1 MKKIILL
8 IVASLTFLIAEDV
21 EIKSAGTNYNNGVVI
36 KNSLD
41 SVLVDIDGT
50 GAMNIRGIPTAGA
63 TLRLF
68 EAFGNGFSYLQ
79 LNPGVSLAEN
89 AIWNLSSAGG
99 SGNMFLGF
107 ESGNAVLSGGAAN
120 VGLGY
125 NAAKALTSG
134 VRNVAMGYKALTAG
148 TSANNNITIG
158 YQAGNVLVTGQK
170 NIIIGSDAD
179 PSAAAGENQIVIG
192 FESVGTAD
200 NQVVLGNSST
210 TQWVPGSADA
220 TDLGST
226 SAEFDDLFLGDGSVV
241 NLGVDQDVTLTHIA
255 DTGVRLNGA
264 SQLQFRDATL
274 KVSSS
279 ADGQLDVD
287 ADAELELVAPIV
299 DIDASTEVNVSS
311 ELKVGGKISVGTD
324 GSGADVIF
332 YSNTSGDD
340 FTWDA
345 SEEKLIITGSNG
357 QDALTVVDGNV
368 TVADNVTAA
377 AFVGDGSSLTGLT
390 VSDIT
395 GDLTVKGEEN
405 NSGTLNLYADEGD
418 DDNDKWRMQTA
429 NGGSMTIDSK
439 QSESWSTLLT
449 IGNTG
454 NAALAGDLTVT
465 GDDLTMATNTSG
477 AALIGDGTNFN
488 PVVISGDISVGSN
501 GAAAIGSGVIV
512 NADVS
517 SGAAI
522 TDSKLATISTANKVG
537 LAALDIDGGTDIGA
551 AIVDA
556 DLFIIDDGAG
566 GTNRK
571 VTASRLKTYAQ
582 SGVSSA
588 ADDITTGDA
597 AITIATS
604 LGAVNITPASGSA
617 IVLDGT
623 INVDAG
629 VVTGATSVTSV
640 TQVASTSLQTPLIEY
655 TDGDDAITIADGGGI
670 TVAQDATFSGS
681 VETATIDYTD
691 GDLAMTIA
699 DGGGITV
706 AQDATFSGSV
716 ETATIDYTDGDL
728 AMTIAD
734 GGAVTTSGNFSVGGS
749 NNELRF
755 YEGSNYVGF
764 EAPALSADKIW
775 ALPAADGSS
784 GQFLS
789 TNGSGTMSWASA
801 SSSINS
807 LSDGMIEDNSMYIGN
822 DPASTT
828 NTAEY
833 NLAVGTTA
841 LDAVT
846 TGDKNVGVG
855 YNALTALITG
865 SWNTAVGYE
874 AGKAMTTGADNTAF
888 GLSAGAAITTG
899 SRNIAIGGVALDNVD
914 TENDNLAIGYAAL
927 GGAIAGG
934 EYNVAIGNYTLD
946 ATTVGDNNVAMGY
959 NALTSNTVGNNNV
972 ALGHSAL
979 FSNTGDANWDY
990 EGSDNVAI
998 GSNALY
1004 SMTEGYKNIAMGTN
1018 AFKDGTTGG
1027 NNISIGYQ
1035 SMENATYP
1043 WSNVAI
1049 GYEALKGIDGTP
1061 MTGGTNTAI
1070 GYNALKLNISGS
1082 SNAAIGYG
1090 NLYNN
1095 TTGSTN
1101 TAVGYYN
1108 MPNNTEGFQ
1117 NVALGSYNLYY
1128 NTTGDYNVALGYYAL
1143 RAQTTPNNNVGIG
1156 YYAGY
1161 SNVDG
1166 TNNVHVGY
1174 RAGYGYSSQS
1184 NDGNTSIG
1192 AEALE
1197 VIRTGDNNTAV
1208 GYQAGDALR
1217 TGSNNTIIGYGAAVA
1232 SNSTSN
1238 SITLGN
1244 SSITSL
1250 RCADQTISSLSDAR
1264 DKTNIEDLPIG
1275 LGFINTLRPRKF
1287 EWNTRD
1293 GAKVGITEGGFIA
1306 QELQQAEEGN
1316 EWLGLVYEE
1325 NPEKLEASYGNLLPV
1340 LVKAVQELSE
1350 ELETQK
1356 KEIAQLRM
1364 ENKKMSMA
1372 KPASAGLG
1380 DE

>member
-8 IVASLTFLIAEDV
+8 IVARLTFLTAEDV
-21 EIKSAGTNYNNGVVI
+21 EIKSAGSNYNNGVVI

-41 SVLVDIDGT
+41 SVLVDIDGI
-50 GAMNIRGIPTAGA
+50 GVMSIRGIPTAGA

-107 ESGNAVLSGGAAN
+107 ESGNAVLSSGAAN

-134 VRNVAMGYKALTAG
+134 VRNVALGYKALTAG

-200 NQVVLGNSST
+200 NQVILGNSST

-220 TDLGST
+220 TDLGSI

-311 ELKVGGKISVGTD
+311 ELKVGGKISVGAD
-324 GSGADVIF
+324 GSGADVVF
-332 YSNTSGDD
+332 NSNTSGDD

-345 SEEKLIITGSNG
+345 SEEKLIITGTNG
-357 QDALTVVDGNV
+357 QDALTVADGNV
-368 TVADNVTAA
+368 TVEDNITAA
-377 AFVGDGSSLTGLT
+377 AFFGDGSSLTGVQVSAINGALT
-390 VSDIT
+390 VS
-395 GDLTVKGEEN
+395 GSEN
-405 NSGTLNLYADEGD
+405 NSSTLYLYADEGD

-439 QSESWSTLLT
+439 QSESWSTLLN

-454 NAALAGDLTVT
+454 VLTVAGDLTVS

-488 PVVISGDISVGSN
+488 PVVISGDISVGAN

-512 NADVS
+512 NADINS
-517 SGAAI
+517 SAAI
-522 TDSKLATISTANKVG
+522 GDSKLATISTANKVG
-537 LAALDIDGGTDIGA
+537 LAALDIDGSTDISA

-556 DLFIIDDGAG
+556 DLFIVDDGAG

-597 AITIATS
+597 AVTIATS

-699 DGGGITV
+699 DGG
-706 AQDATFSGSV
+706 
-716 ETATIDYTDGDL
+716 
-728 AMTIAD
+728 
-734 GGAVTTSGNFSVGGS
+734 AVTTSGNLSVGGS

-828 NTAEY
+828 STAEY

-855 YNALTALITG
+855 YNALTALTTG

-914 TENDNLAIGYAAL
+914 TENDNLAIGYGAL

-979 FSNTGDANWDY
+979 FSNTGDAAQAT

-1004 SMTEGYKNIAMGTN
+1004 SMTEGYKNIAIGTD
-1018 AFKDGTTGG
+1018 AYKDGNTGG
-1027 NNISIGYQ
+1027 QNIAIGYQ

-1049 GYEALKGIDGTP
+1049 GYEALKGVDGTP
-1061 MTGGTNTAI
+1061 MTGGTNIVI
-1070 GYNALKLNISGS
+1070 GFQAMHKNSSGY
-1082 SNAAIGYG
+1082 SNTVVGNQ

-1095 TTGSTN
+1095 TTAYNN
-1101 TAVGYYN
+1101 TAI
-1108 MPNNTEGFQ
+1108 
-1117 NVALGSYNLYY
+1117 GSYNLYNNTEGY
-1128 NTTGDYNVALGYYAL
+1128 YNTALGTYGLYSNTTGDYNVALGYYAL
-1143 RAQTTPNNNVGIG
+1143 RSQTTPNYNVGIG
-1156 YYAGY
+1156 YNAGY
-1161 SNVDG
+1161 YNVDG

-1174 RAGYGYSSQS
+1174 YAGRGYSNSS

-1192 AEALE
+1192 SEALE
-1197 VIRTGDNNTAV
+1197 SIRTGDNNTAV
-1208 GYQAGDALR
+1208 GFRAGDSHR
-1217 TGSNNTIIGYGAAVA
+1217 TGSNNTMIGYQADAA

-1364 ENKKMSMA
+1364 ENKKMLS
-1372 KPASAGLG
+1372 LIHI
-1380 DE
+1380 